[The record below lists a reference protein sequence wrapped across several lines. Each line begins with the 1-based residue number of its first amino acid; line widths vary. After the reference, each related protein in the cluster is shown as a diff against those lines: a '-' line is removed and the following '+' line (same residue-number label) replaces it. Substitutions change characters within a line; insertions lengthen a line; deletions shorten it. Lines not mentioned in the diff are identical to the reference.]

1 MNESAVLNIELNI
14 ELLEFDKENPR
25 LPTSVR
31 NKDDD
36 SILKYLA
43 TKTRI
48 ENLMTSIGEN
58 GFFPGEAMVVTPH
71 GSKYTVIEGN
81 RRLTALR
88 LLQDPAL
95 VKIPSID
102 RAAGDAINKPTK
114 VPVFVVHSREDTLQ
128 YLGFRHISGVQRW
141 DPLAKAR
148 YLESLFDRSQGE
160 PQQRYISVA
169 REIGSTSTTVRRNL
183 DALAAYKIIEEKGFY
198 DIADIEEETFQFGTF
213 YTAVS
218 NADIA
223 NFIGTRDG
231 GTPKHPITNLDVV
244 DKEHLDELVKYMF
257 ERDARGNTKLGE
269 SRNIGKLGAVLT
281 NPSSL
286 QALRLGQSLDA
297 AYRLTPHGRDDFMRH
312 MNQAIEELKQA
323 NANLY
328 AVEQDDQPAKNA
340 VSEALKI
347 IHLASEKL
355 GVASDA

>member
-1 MNESAVLNIELNI
+1 MNEFEVLDIK
-14 ELLEFDKENPR
+14 LLEFDKENPR

-31 NKDDD
+31 NKDEA
-36 SILKYLA
+36 SILNYLA
-43 TKTRI
+43 TKTSI

-58 GFFPGEAMVVTPH
+58 GFFAGEAMVVTPSD
-71 GSKYTVIEGN
+71 SKYTVIEGN
-81 RRLTALR
+81 RRLAALR
-88 LLQDPAL
+88 LLQDPSL

-102 RAAGDAINKPTK
+102 RASGEAANKPTQ
-114 VPVFVVHSREDTLQ
+114 VPVFVVQSREDTLQ

-148 YLESLFDRSQGE
+148 YLESLFDRIEGD

-183 DALAAYKIIEEKGFY
+183 DALAAYKIIEDKGFY
-198 DIADIEEETFQFGTF
+198 DIADIEEESFQFGTF

-223 NFIGTRDG
+223 NFIGTRED
-231 GTPKHPITNLDVV
+231 GTPRHPITDLDVV
-244 DKEHLDELVKYMF
+244 DNEHLEELVKYMF
-257 ERDARGNTKLGE
+257 ERDSRGHTKLGE

-281 NPSSL
+281 NPDSL
-286 QALRLGQSLDA
+286 QALRLGQSLEA
-297 AYRLTPHGRDDFMRH
+297 SYRLTPHGRDDFMRH

-328 AVEQDDQPAKNA
+328 AVEQDDQPAKNL
-340 VSEALKI
+340 VSEARKI
-347 IHLASEKL
+347 IQLASERL
-355 GVASDA
+355 GVAPDA